1 MQADEHDWNFYGVFL
16 AFKKGDRIKHPLV
29 TSAMLGYLE
38 NQPVA
43 FRKLKRG
50 LTISTCLIPR
60 NKLVRYAR
68 LFVELSKQG
77 VENFGASFDIENQSR
92 G

>member
-16 AFKKGDRIKHPLV
+16 AFKKGDLIKRPLV

-50 LTISTCLIPR
+50 LTISTSLIPR